1 MRKQQWSYI
10 LDESASL
17 RYYGF

>member
-17 RYYGF
+17 RCYSF